1 MTAAMK
7 VARALIVKFVIA
19 RVKIMS
25 KFVNRFVISDHHF
38 GHTNS
43 WEKFKLADGSPL
55 RPFTSDFMM
64 NETMIARHNA
74 KVKEHDTVYF
84 LGDVVINRK
93 HLHLV
98 KQLNGRKILIR
109 GNHDIF
115 RDEDY
120 REVGFEQIHGV
131 RVFVD
136 KFILSHIPLH
146 PDCVTGRFRVNVH
159 GHLHANQVMMDK
171 VGSTLYVQNPRVT
184 KVVDPRY
191 LCVCVEQVDFTPLHF
206 DEVETIIQKRWQ
218 EAGYAPAA
226 SDGWGNGSG
235 PG

>member
-1 MTAAMK
+1 MT
-7 VARALIVKFVIA
+7 
-19 RVKIMS
+19 

-55 RPFTSDFMM
+55 RPFTSNEEMD
-64 NETMIARHNA
+64 ETMIERHNA
-74 KVKEHDTVYF
+74 KVKQHDTVYF

-98 KQLNGRKILIR
+98 KRLNGRKILIR

-159 GHLHANQVMMDK
+159 GHLHSNRVMKEDLVKMDE
-171 VGSTLYVQNPRVT
+171 VDPETGMHYYTLGTQI
-184 KVVDPRY
+184 DPRY
-191 LCVCVEQVDFTPLHF
+191 ISACVELNDYTPQHF
-206 DEVETIIQKRWQ
+206 DEMEAKIQKQ
-218 EAGYAPAA
+218 FEECGYTPPAGRF
-226 SDGWGNGSG
+226 NGSG
-235 PG
+235 PS

>member
-1 MTAAMK
+1 
-7 VARALIVKFVIA
+7 
-19 RVKIMS
+19 
-25 KFVNRFVISDHHF
+25 
-38 GHTNS
+38 
-43 WEKFKLADGSPL
+43 
-55 RPFTSDFMM
+55 
-64 NETMIARHNA
+64 MIERHNA
-74 KVKEHDTVYF
+74 KVKDHDTVYF

-115 RDEDY
+115 RDDDY

-159 GHLHANQVMMDK
+159 GHLHANEVM
-171 VGSTLYVQNPRVT
+171 QRVIT
-184 KVVDPRY
+184 NMPGAQGGVLVRSSDTVMYPPFNIFERRDPRY
-191 LCVCVEQVDFTPLHF
+191 LCVSVEHTNYEPLHF
-206 DEVETIIQKRWQ
+206 DEVEARIQQRWA
-218 EAGYAPAA
+218 EYGYSPA
-226 SDGWGNGSG
+226 SGDGWGNGSG

>member
-1 MTAAMK
+1 
-7 VARALIVKFVIA
+7 
-19 RVKIMS
+19 MS

-38 GHTNS
+38 GHQNS

-55 RPFTSDFMM
+55 RPFTSNDEM
-64 NETMIARHNA
+64 NQTMIDRHNA
-74 KVKEHDTVYF
+74 KVKAHDTVYF

-136 KFILSHIPLH
+136 KWIFSHIPLH
-146 PDCVTGRFRVNVH
+146 PSSVTGRFRVNVH
-159 GHLHANQVMMDK
+159 GHLHAGFVPTIAS
-171 VGSTLYVQNPRVT
+171 VGPGITDCEYTSEP
-184 KVVDPRY
+184 DPRY
-191 LCVCVEQVDFTPLHF
+191 FCACVEQVNYTPVSF
-206 DEVETIIQKRWQ
+206 DELEVKIQERWERCNYTPPQ
-218 EAGYAPAA
+218 
-226 SDGWGNGSG
+226 GWFNGSG